1 MNMKLKKINAAL
13 GLLSI
18 LCMLLHVAYS
28 VFAYLT
34 MYYNP
39 TLKWAFAVPF
49 IVLVCLHAIC
59 GMMTVFSQKD
69 GSSLELYPK
78 QNLRTILQR
87 ASAALIFPLL
97 ILHLYTFNLMKA
109 SAEKG
114 MTVFIILLMLAELLF
129 FGVVITHIAV
139 SFSNGF
145 ITLGLLSSEKK
156 RKVIDRIMYIV
167 GALAFVISVYA
178 VIKGQATMFLH

>member
-1 MNMKLKKINAAL
+1 MKLKKINAAL

-18 LCMLLHVAYS
+18 LCMLLHIAYS

-69 GSSLELYPK
+69 GSRLELYPK
-78 QNLRTILQR
+78 KNMRTILQR
-87 ASAALIFPLL
+87 TSAALIFPLL
-97 ILHLYTFNLMKA
+97 ILHIYTFNLMQA

-114 MTVFIILLMLAELLF
+114 MKGLIIFLMIAELLF
-129 FGVVITHIAV
+129 FGAVITHVAV

-145 ITLGLLSSEKK
+145 ITLGLLSSEKN
-156 RKVIDRIMYIV
+156 RKIIDRIMYII
-167 GALAFVISVYA
+167 GAIAFLISAYA
-178 VIKGQATMFLH
+178 VIKGQVTMFIH